1 MSAWLKHVMIYYHD
15 RKKTDKNYKYSQA
28 MKDARPSYKGQT
40 GTVAAKSHK
49 KSHKRSH
56 KKSHKK
62 RKTKR
67 RKH

>member
-1 MSAWLKHVMIYYHD
+1 
-15 RKKTDKNYKYSQA
+15 

-40 GTVAAKSHK
+40 GTVATKSHK

>member
-1 MSAWLKHVMIYYHD
+1 MSAWLKHVMSYYHD

-40 GTVAAKSHK
+40 GNVATKSRK
-49 KSHKRSH
+49 KSQ
-56 KKSHKK
+56 KKSSKK

-67 RKH
+67 RKN